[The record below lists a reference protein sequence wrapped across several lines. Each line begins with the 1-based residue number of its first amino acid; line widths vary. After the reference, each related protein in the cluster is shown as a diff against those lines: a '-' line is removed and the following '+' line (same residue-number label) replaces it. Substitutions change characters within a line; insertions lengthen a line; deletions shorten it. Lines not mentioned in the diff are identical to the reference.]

1 MSSCNPTPGYTPGK
15 KNIIQKDICTPV
27 FIVAL
32 FTIASHGNNL
42 NVHSQRIKTMF
53 IYTVEYYAAM
63 KRNETLPLAEIWT
76 DLDCPTE

>member
-1 MSSCNPTPGYTPGK
+1 
-15 KNIIQKDICTPV
+15 
-27 FIVAL
+27 
-32 FTIASHGNNL
+32 
-42 NVHSQRIKTMF
+42 MF